1 MISELK
7 LIFGNLGL
15 GSSRWTAKERLK
27 FREAYRTKGKNF
39 HLIQKEVGALIL
51 FLCYEKLLQYNFT

>member
-1 MISELK
+1 MLISDK
-7 LIFGNLGL
+7 LVP

-39 HLIQKEVGALIL
+39 HLIQKEVGWMYSLIVL
-51 FLCYEKLLQYNFT
+51 SLEMLSFFIRHL